1 MNLPIRVSGIVGQDV
16 ERYRRCRARL
26 PELAAGLS
34 VEDLAGQSM
43 PDASPGKWHLA
54 HTSWFF
60 EVMILAR
67 RAEYTAVDDRLQV
80 LFNSY
85 YETLGH
91 RLERSERGLMTRPSL
106 DDVMAYRRE
115 IDRLYG
121 KSQAKGHTVVPLAMV
136 RSGNRIKVEI
146 ALVQGKKQHDKRQAI
161 REREMDREVAE
172 AMSRANKG
180 R

>member
-1 MNLPIRVSGIVGQDV
+1 MAKRDGDTILASNRRALHEYFVLEKVEAGIALRGTEVK
-16 ERYRRCRARL
+16 
-26 PELAAGLS
+26 S
-34 VEDLAGQSM
+34 VRAGQVQLQDSHVEFRNGE
-43 PDASPGKWHLA
+43 AFLVGA
-54 HTSWFF
+54 HVSAYSHGNR
-60 EVMILAR
+60 ENH
-67 RAEYTAVDDRLQV
+67 EP
-80 LFNSY
+80 
-85 YETLGH
+85 
-91 RLERSERGLMTRPSL
+91 ERGRKLL
-106 DDVMAYRRE
+106 LHRRE

-172 AMSRANKG
+172 AMSRAHKG

>member
-1 MNLPIRVSGIVGQDV
+1 MVKRDGGTILASNRRALHEYFVLEKVEAGIALRGTEVK
-16 ERYRRCRARL
+16 
-26 PELAAGLS
+26 S
-34 VEDLAGQSM
+34 VRAGQVQLQ
-43 PDASPGKWHLA
+43 DAFVEFRNGEAFLVGA
-54 HTSWFF
+54 HVSAYSHGNR
-60 EVMILAR
+60 ENH
-67 RAEYTAVDDRLQV
+67 EP
-80 LFNSY
+80 
-85 YETLGH
+85 
-91 RLERSERGLMTRPSL
+91 ERGRKLL
-106 DDVMAYRRE
+106 LHRRE